1 MEISDI
7 LQMDQGYAGQ
17 NRNISPRLKKRAQSL
32 CWRYNQSPPGAEGE
46 RRIILEQLLGTC
58 HPLTFIEPW
67 FRCDYGFNI
76 PDRFCGCSLPPISML
91 ESFSSIPDGPCPL
104 GNGVLY

>member
-7 LQMDQGYAGQ
+7 LQIDQGYAGQ
-17 NRNISPRLKKRAQSL
+17 NRNIPPRLKKRAQSL

-76 PDRFCGCSLPPISML
+76 PYLLWVLFAAYL
-91 ESFSSIPDGPCPL
+91 
-104 GNGVLY
+104 NAGVFFLNS

>member
-7 LQMDQGYAGQ
+7 LQMDQGYVGQ
-17 NRNISPRLKKRAQSL
+17 NRNIPPRLKKRAQSL

-76 PDRFCGCSLPPISML
+76 HTHKR
-91 ESFSSIPDGPCPL
+91 
-104 GNGVLY
+104 

>member
-7 LQMDQGYAGQ
+7 LQMDQGCVGQ
-17 NRNISPRLKKRAQSL
+17 NRNIPPRLKKRAQSL

-58 HPLTFIEPW
+58 HPLTVIEPW

-76 PDRFCGCSLPPISML
+76 PCLLWVLFAAY
-91 ESFSSIPDGPCPL
+91 F
-104 GNGVLY
+104 NAGVFFLNS